1 MKILGRQV
9 AAARSLLGWSQDQL
23 AAAADVGKQAIARWE
38 LGQTTPH
45 ESTVRRIVQAIEDR
59 GVEFTNG
66 GQPGVRYKTR
76 PGTSLE
82 QESSGK

>member
-45 ESTVRRIVQAIEDR
+45 DSTIERIVAAVESR

-66 GQPGVRYKTR
+66 DQPGVRFKKR
-76 PGTSLE
+76 PAE
-82 QESSGK
+82 PNHPAD

>member
-23 AAAADVGKQAIARWE
+23 ATAADVGKQAIARWE

-45 ESTVRRIVQAIEDR
+45 ESTVKRIVDVIDSR

-66 GQPGVRYKTR
+66 DQPGVRFKKR
-76 PGTSLE
+76 PAE
-82 QESSGK
+82 PERIAD